1 MSVSDVVVVGAGS
14 AGCVVAARLSEDA
27 SRSVLLLEAGPDYPE
42 PLLPAD
48 LRDGTHGPSTD
59 GHDWGLAGWSG
70 PDGHGLAL
78 PRGRVTGGS
87 SAVNATFA
95 LRGAPADYDAWAALG
110 NPGWAFAD
118 VLTSF
123 RRLET
128 DLDHPGADHHG
139 GDGPIP
145 VRRYLGDDRSR
156 LTVAAGEA
164 FAGLGIP
171 SVLDHNAPGAVGFG
185 PLPVNTLDGRR
196 MSTALG
202 YLGPARHRSNLT
214 VRAGVLVQDVVV
226 RAGRAVGVRLYPS
239 GELIPAGEVILCAGA
254 YHSPGLLVRSG
265 LGATA
270 EVRALGLD
278 VVAELPG
285 VGANLADHPAISM
298 SRGLAGPT
306 GDAPV
311 FQLVTTVH
319 SSGRDPTR
327 HAPDLQLL
335 VGGPFLSA
343 SGGSAEFFLGAA
355 LLKPHSRGRVRTRS
369 VEAAAPPQIDL
380 GYFGHP
386 ADLPRLRE
394 GVILAHRALCAGPL
408 RAISAG
414 PAPVLPAWESLCR
427 WIVDEA
433 WSYHHPV
440 GTCAM
445 GPDPDRGAVVD
456 ADCRVHGVEG
466 LSVIDASIMPDIPSA
481 NTNLPTI
488 MLAEQA
494 MAVRRHS
501 AVGVSAA
508 DPSRIA
514 SRTARAPTTAA
525 IWSSVPA
532 PDRHPEPGSQGPA
545 PPTR

>member
-1 MSVSDVVVVGAGS
+1 MPVADVVVVGAGS
-14 AGCVVAARLSEDA
+14 AGCVVAARLSEDPA
-27 SRSVLLLEAGPDYPE
+27 RSVLLLEAGPDYPE

-48 LRDGTHGPSTD
+48 LLDGTHGPSTD
-59 GHDWGLAGWSG
+59 GHDWRLAGWSG

-78 PRGRVTGGS
+78 PRGRVTGGC

-118 VLTSF
+118 VLSSF

-145 VRRYLGDDRSR
+145 VRRYLGDARSR
-156 LTVAAGEA
+156 LTVAAGDA
-164 FAGLGIP
+164 FSALGIP
-171 SVLDHNAPGAVGFG
+171 SVPDHNAPGAVGFG
-185 PLPVNTLDGRR
+185 PLPVNTVDGRR
-196 MSTALG
+196 MSTAGG
-202 YLGPARHRSNLT
+202 YLAPARHRSNLA

-239 GELIPAGEVILCAGA
+239 GEFIRAGEVILCAGA

-265 LGATA
+265 IGSAD
-270 EVRALGLD
+270 EVRALGVD
-278 VVAELPG
+278 VVGDLPG
-285 VGANLADHPAISM
+285 VGANLADHPAVSVSGTIA
-298 SRGLAGPT
+298 LPT
-306 GDAPV
+306 ADAPV
-311 FQLVTTVH
+311 FQLVATVH
-319 SSGRDPTR
+319 SSGSDPRRDP
-327 HAPDLQLL
+327 PDLQLL
-335 VGGPFLSA
+335 VGGPFMSPA
-343 SGGSAEFFLGAA
+343 GAGFFVGAA
-355 LLKPHSRGRVRTRS
+355 LLKPLSRGRVRTRS
-369 VEAAAPPQIDL
+369 VDAAAPPQIDL

-386 ADLPRLRE
+386 ADLPRLSE
-394 GVILAHRALCAGPL
+394 GVILAHRALCTEPL
-408 RAISAG
+408 RAVSAE
-414 PAPVLPAWESLCR
+414 PAPVVPAGNALRR

-466 LSVIDASIMPDIPSA
+466 LSVVDASVMPDIPSA

-488 MLAEQA
+488 MLAERA
-494 MAVRRHS
+494 VARRMATERATGDRLDRR
-501 AVGVSAA
+501 
-508 DPSRIA
+508 
-514 SRTARAPTTAA
+514 
-525 IWSSVPA
+525 
-532 PDRHPEPGSQGPA
+532 
-545 PPTR
+545 